1 MRAPCMP
8 ELPFSQQDR
17 LLVSGVAELIRT
29 RTCPEHAVK
38 VGDLREA
45 RVVGV
50 QGNAAGRLGHC
61 HAVVVRVGKGVAL
74 QRGPVAQHWQP
85 RFWEALCKI
94 RRMSLV
100 PQRQQSNCRH
110 M

>member
-8 ELPFSQQDR
+8 ELPFSQHNR
-17 LLVSGVAELIRT
+17 LLVSGVAELT
-29 RTCPEHAVK
+29 WARTCPEHAVK

-45 RVVGV
+45 RVVGF
-50 QGNAAGRLGHC
+50 QGNATGRLGHR

-85 RFWEALCKI
+85 RCWEALCI
-94 RRMSLV
+94 ISRLSLV
-100 PQRQQSNCRH
+100 S
-110 M
+110 

>member
-1 MRAPCMP
+1 M
-8 ELPFSQQDR
+8 
-17 LLVSGVAELIRT
+17 SGIAELIWAPT
-29 RTCPEHAVK
+29 RPEHAIQ

-74 QRGPVAQHWQP
+74 QRGPVAQYWQP
-85 RFWEALCKI
+85 RFWEALCGSP
-94 RRMSLV
+94 RL
-100 PQRQQSNCRH
+100 PLF
-110 M
+110 